1 MTLAIVARIGCPSPL
16 LRPIRKPLTLARLPA
31 ILRPM
36 RFASRTVALLRTALC
51 THRDLLFEILALR
64 HQRGGLSRSHRRFRT
79 SDRLFWL
86 CLRRVWPGWREALV
100 LVQPATVDRWHREG
114 FRGWWRRHSRRQ
126 SGRPRIDSQL
136 RPSCSAAVMRRAAR
150 VYSVGG
156 GRWAS
161 CAPTDVAWRVCRA
174 GSPSPLHTHTVQIWQ
189 GPAVVVSRR
198 TPYQRCHRTR

>member
-1 MTLAIVARIGCPSPL
+1 MTLAIGARIGCPSPL

-64 HQRGGLSRSHRRFRT
+64 HQLGGLSRSHRRFRT

-114 FRGWWRRHSRRQ
+114 FSGMVETSLTATVGTTTHRLTTSKPHRAYGDGERSL
-126 SGRPRIDSQL
+126 GRPADPWRIAQARLHSL
-136 RPSCSAAVMRRAAR
+136 RTHGVAV
-150 VYSVGG
+150 
-156 GRWAS
+156 
-161 CAPTDVAWRVCRA
+161 CPTDGRDRPRP
-174 GSPSPLHTHTVQIWQ
+174 GGHS
-189 GPAVVVSRR
+189 SRTTSATSR
-198 TPYQRCHRTR
+198 STRR